1 MLLWQALILAV
12 VQGVTEFLPVSS
24 SGHLALLQNIM
35 DIKEGESSLF
45 FSIILHLFSALA
57 VCCFMYRDIIGAF
70 KSNRRIIYAVVI
82 ATVPG
87 AMLGVFAEDYVAS
100 FAQNGILF
108 GACFLGTGFFLM
120 VGEHLS
126 HTRYSLKD
134 VPVFRFIVIGLA
146 QAAAI
151 LPGLSRSGLTISSGL
166 VMGLE
171 RGDAARF
178 SFLLS
183 LPIIFG
189 ATAKKILFEYDKL
202 KVNFE
207 PITILAAGVVT
218 FVVSLLALS
227 VLLRIV
233 QKRKLVYFAVYC
245 AILGV
250 TVLILAII
258 GKA

>member
-12 VQGVTEFLPVSS
+12 MQGVTEFLPVSS
-24 SGHLALLQNIM
+24 SGHLTLLQSIM
-35 DIKEGESSLF
+35 DIKDAESSLF

-57 VCCFMYRDIIGAF
+57 VCCFMYHDIINAF
-70 KSNRRIIYAVVI
+70 KSNRRIIYAVAI
-82 ATVPG
+82 ATIPG
-87 AMLGVFAEDYVAS
+87 AILGALAEDYVAS
-100 FAQNGILF
+100 FAQNGVLF

-120 VGEHLS
+120 AGERYS
-126 HTRYSLKD
+126 HTRYSIKD
-134 VPVFRFIVIGLA
+134 APIIRFIVIGLA

-166 VMGLE
+166 VIGLE

-189 ATAKKILFEYDKL
+189 ATAKKILFDYDKL

-207 PITILAAGVVT
+207 PITILAAGIVT
-218 FVVSLLALS
+218 FIVSLLALS
-227 VLLRIV
+227 VLLKIV

-245 AILGV
+245 AILGI
-250 TVLILAII
+250 TILILAII